1 MEKSTKVL
9 LLIVIVLGLS
19 FLLGLYLFVNKNKS
33 TTEENKPDGTQTL
46 QISQEPQK
54 GELNYQEPQST
65 VEIGTKEVTKGTFE
79 KVENGNIFV
88 REGDKLTQIALTVD
102 EIAVSCTTQDLSS
115 ATELD
120 FNQITKV
127 NVATPA
133 NLATF
138 IPAQETVVVFTQ
150 QVEGVNQAHTVALDA
165 SKCTQ

>member
-65 VEIGTKEVTKGTFE
+65 VEIGTKEVTKGTFA

-127 NVATPA
+127 N
-133 NLATF
+133 LATF
-138 IPAQETVVVFTQ
+138 MPAQETVVVFTQ
-150 QVEGVNQAHTVALDA
+150 QVEGINQAHTVALDA